1 MGHLI
6 YKPTHG
12 SLEWLRVRHRTEDGY
27 PVVAASEAAAVHGE
41 HRFKTRHEL
50 FAEKVADEPVVTE
63 TNEAMDRGNRLEPTI
78 RQWAADKLD
87 TRLVEPSFM
96 YMVDSSQYA
105 MVATLDAV
113 DEYSYEESAVQPRLV
128 VEIKTYSRPWD
139 GVLPRYWYWQ
149 GVQQAICANV
159 ESITWAVFDST
170 LTLHIHVQNVTSDEK
185 TTHIQAVQEFL
196 WWVNVGEPN
205 PDWPVSYSDVVQMYP
220 DANPKT
226 VDLTA
231 HAHILSELADVQ
243 FQMKELSAI
252 EQELKGRLGS
262 LLGDAETGTVDGAT
276 VVTWKNQ
283 SRSSF
288 DSKGFSKDHPDLVEK
303 YTKTSTFRVLRTKG
317 DK

>member
-1 MGHLI
+1 MGHVI
-6 YKPTHG
+6 YKPQHG
-12 SLEWLRVRHRTEDGY
+12 SLEWLRLRHRTEDGHA
-27 PVVAASEAAAVHGE
+27 VVAASEAAAVHGE

-50 FAEKVADEPVVTE
+50 FAEKIAAEPTVTE

-113 DEYSYEESAVQPRLV
+113 DEYSYEQNAATPRLV
-128 VEIKTYSRPWD
+128 VEIKTYNRQWD

-159 ESITWAVFDST
+159 DSITWAIFDST
-170 LTLHIHVQNVTSDEK
+170 LTLNLFVQNVSHDEK
-185 TTHIQAVQEFL
+185 MAHIQAVQEFL
-196 WWVNVGEPN
+196 WWVQVGEPN
-205 PDWPVSYSDVVQMYP
+205 PEWPVSYNDVAEMYP
-220 DANPKT
+220 TATAKT

-231 HAHILSELADVQ
+231 HAHVFSELADVQ
-243 FQMKELSAI
+243 FQIKELQTI
-252 EQELKGRLGS
+252 ETELKGKIGS
-262 LLGDAETGTVDGAT
+262 LLGNAETGIVNGAT
-276 VVTWKNQ
+276 IVTWKNQ

-288 DSKGFSKDHPDLVEK
+288 DSKGFSKDHPGLAEK
-303 YTKTSTFRVLRTKG
+303 YTKSGTYRVLRTKG
-317 DK
+317 ER